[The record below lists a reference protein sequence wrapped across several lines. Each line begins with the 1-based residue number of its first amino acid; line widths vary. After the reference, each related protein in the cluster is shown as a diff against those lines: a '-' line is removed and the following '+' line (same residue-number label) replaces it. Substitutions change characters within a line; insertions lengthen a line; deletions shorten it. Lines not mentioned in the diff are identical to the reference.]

1 MRSLGTL
8 AFTVWLVLIS
18 GCVVEDDRLRKID
31 RRRQLV
37 AMAAEEALSIG
48 DVAERLRRQLNI
60 ANTQIANGRFRDGR
74 KTLGHAR
81 LSVETG
87 QPTVNPHAR
96 LAGWVSISELSRK
109 AGYDR
114 YADAACQEA
123 IQLLRSIQPVPA
135 RCEYVRGVAQEVLV
149 SRGKQATA
157 ELLRESSA
165 WVAEIADRD
174 QRREAYIAIASD
186 LFNCGDYTG
195 GRNVLRCD
203 GDARWRSEI
212 LTRLSKE
219 VIPME
224 AYGKSVSF
232 ADFYYVKESEPDT
245 TTEASGGRPDS
256 APATKPSAPKSNK
269 TRESR

>member
-1 MRSLGTL
+1 M
-8 AFTVWLVLIS
+8 
-18 GCVVEDDRLRKID
+18 
-31 RRRQLV
+31 
-37 AMAAEEALSIG
+37 AMAAEEAESID
-48 DVAERLRRQLNI
+48 DVAERLRRQLNV

-87 QPTVNPHAR
+87 QATVNPHAR

-123 IQLLRSIQPVPA
+123 IQLLRSIQPASV
-135 RCEYVRGVAQEVLV
+135 RCDYLRGVAQEVLM
-149 SRGKQATA
+149 SRGKKDAA
-157 ELLRESSA
+157 ELLRESA
-165 WVAEIADRD
+165 TWVAEIGDR
-174 QRREAYIAIASD
+174 QGRREAYIAIASD

-219 VIPME
+219 IVPME

-232 ADFYYVKESEPDT
+232 AGYYYVKEDE
-245 TTEASGGRPDS
+245 
-256 APATKPSAPKSNK
+256 PATAAEVKGPLRDSGPATAPGAPKSNK
-269 TRESR
+269 TPKSE